1 MQNFVVARTSLLD
14 ASAATEL
21 AATPPPGTTA
31 AAGVRARSVSRLFRL
46 SSVSTALAFRML
58 RARRA
63 AVAASTSS
71 EASAHMA
78 SAKSSMI
85 AVPKYPCVFRSPAV
99 AAAAS
104 FSQMVV
110 APARRA
116 ATSSL
121 NSEATCTQPTIPCKL
136 HVASPTTTPASSTQS
151 GAPSRTTRSPA
162 LSSDSSNS
170 SDKSAVSAEVIET
183 TDREVE
189 EAAGTRKAV
198 TSHTHNASRPHSIVL
213 CRRRARARARRAG
226 P

>member
-1 MQNFVVARTSLLD
+1 MQNFVVARTSLLG
-14 ASAATEL
+14 AFAAAEL

-31 AAGVRARSVSRLFRL
+31 AGGVRARSVSHLRLFQL
-46 SSVSTALAFRML
+46 SSVSTALALRML

-136 HVASPTTTPASSTQS
+136 LVASPTTPASSTQS

-162 LSSDSSNS
+162 LSSDSSTS
-170 SDKSAVSAEVIET
+170 SGKSAMSAEVIET

-189 EAAGTRKAV
+189 EAAGPRKAV
-198 TSHTHNASRPHSIVL
+198 TSANASRPHSTE
-213 CRRRARARARRAG
+213 RSRARRPCTMLG
-226 P
+226 CVL